1 MVHVLE
7 LFTALQGQSWSLAA
21 KFTVPCVVPCTLELI
36 LPEMIA
42 ETEAAH
48 SSVVSGGF
56 YSEGIVSNQT
66 PRKRYFFITLDC
78 CFINIQA
85 GLGMEHSGRALTT
98 CLAYQ
103 TSNTRSSPQ

>member
-36 LPEMIA
+36 LPKMIA

-56 YSEGIVSNQT
+56 YSEGIVS
-66 PRKRYFFITLDC
+66 K
-78 CFINIQA
+78 
-85 GLGMEHSGRALTT
+85 
-98 CLAYQ
+98 
-103 TSNTRSSPQ
+103 